1 MSQKTTAE
9 DELVCSKSI
18 GVPLT
23 KADSE
28 KLSELAKRGKRSRQ
42 LEAMLRLHDHLK
54 LFSRIPD
61 DWTVVQH
68 ELERNKKI
76 TVLLTARA
84 SARLTEVAE
93 KAKRTRLQEAAL
105 RLHDHLR
112 RVPEINGDYYEITT
126 L

>member
-1 MSQKTTAE
+1 MVQKTTAE
-9 DELVCSKSI
+9 DELVHPKSI

-23 KADSE
+23 KADSD
-28 KLSELAKRGKRSRQ
+28 KLSELARKGKRSRQ
-42 LEAMLRLHDHLK
+42 LEALLRLHDHLK

-61 DWTVVQH
+61 DWTITQ
-68 ELERNKKI
+68 EKSERTKKI
-76 TVLLTARA
+76 MVLLTARA